1 MIKYIIVVTMF
12 FINPVQFG
20 ENDAVEIESYKGRPL
35 QFEKQSDCY
44 EHVEKNL
51 EKIKEFAIYTYRDK
65 PGALVKQIICAETDK
80 IAS

>member
-20 ENDAVEIESYKGRPL
+20 ENDAVEIESYNGRPL

-44 EHVEKNL
+44 
-51 EKIKEFAIYTYRDK
+51 
-65 PGALVKQIICAETDK
+65 
-80 IAS
+80 